1 MTTGSSW
8 PYVDPNPSGYEAPD
22 GVESTIPGA
31 PDDAGSRD
39 PSATTI
45 AGAVANAYAQMREQ
59 KPHTRPRLQHR
70 RRDQHARPRQQRPR
84 PTTDRLP

>member
-8 PYVDPNPSGYEAPD
+8 PYVDPNPGGYEAPD

-39 PSATTI
+39 PSSTTI
-45 AGAVANAYAQMREQ
+45 AGAVQNAYAQMREYEASTHG
-59 KPHTRPRLQHR
+59 PGSSIGDELT
-70 RRDQHARPRQQRPR
+70 
-84 PTTDRLP
+84 LPGPVNNE

>member
-45 AGAVANAYAQMREQ
+45 AGAVANAYAQMREYEADTHG
-59 KPHTRPRLQHR
+59 PGTSIGDDVPM
-70 RRDQHARPRQQRPR
+70 PGPVNNI
-84 PTTDRLP
+84 

>member
-1 MTTGSSW
+1 LTTGSSW
-8 PYVDPNPSGYEAPD
+8 PYVDPNPGGYEAPD
-22 GVESTIPGA
+22 GVEATIPGA

-59 KPHTRPRLQHR
+59 EAATHGPGSSIGDDVPMPGPVNNT
-70 RRDQHARPRQQRPR
+70 
-84 PTTDRLP
+84 

>member
-1 MTTGSSW
+1 LTTGSSW

-22 GVESTIPGA
+22 GVEATIPGA

-59 KPHTRPRLQHR
+59 E
-70 RRDQHARPRQQRPR
+70 AA
-84 PTTDRLP
+84 PTAPAPASAMTSPCPAPSTTPETQAPT